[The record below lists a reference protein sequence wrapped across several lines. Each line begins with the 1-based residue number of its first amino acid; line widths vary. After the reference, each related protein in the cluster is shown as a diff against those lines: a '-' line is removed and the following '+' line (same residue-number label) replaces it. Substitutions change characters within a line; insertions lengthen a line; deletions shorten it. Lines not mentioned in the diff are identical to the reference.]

1 MDDDRPV
8 TFRARVRF
16 WDPAKAGG
24 LAVVDVPDDMVEP
37 LGGRKQYR
45 VTGTL
50 GGAPFSGSGMLVAGG
65 GYCVAVSKAAL
76 KSAGAE
82 IGDEVAV
89 SISRA

>member
-1 MDDDRPV
+1 
-8 TFRARVRF
+8 
-16 WDPAKAGG
+16 
-24 LAVVDVPDDMVEP
+24 
-37 LGGRKQYR
+37 
-45 VTGTL
+45 
-50 GGAPFSGSGMLVAGG
+50 MLVAGG